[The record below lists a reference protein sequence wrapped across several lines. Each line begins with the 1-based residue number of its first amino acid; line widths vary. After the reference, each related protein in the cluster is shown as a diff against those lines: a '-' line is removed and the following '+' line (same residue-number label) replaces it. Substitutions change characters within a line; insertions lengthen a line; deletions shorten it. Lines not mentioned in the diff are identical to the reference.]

1 MSAEQRPPVMLD
13 AKTTY
18 WFPMR
23 VTYGREQIVK
33 EFLDTIDVETFL
45 PMTERVRRI
54 GNKIVHEKVPAIS
67 NLIFVHSDKKTI
79 DTLKHTRAQAEPL
92 RYMTRPVRTDC
103 GMINEIIVVPDRQMD
118 NFIQVASAPDDQR
131 TFLTADDLHG
141 HAGDCVV
148 ISSGPFAGVEGII
161 KRIKGNR
168 RVVVE
173 IEGIGGVC
181 INFVP
186 SKFIIKKE

>member
-1 MSAEQRPPVMLD
+1 MLD

-45 PMTERVRRI
+45 PMTERVRRV
-54 GNKIVHEKVPAIS
+54 GNKIVHEKVAAIS
-67 NLIFVHSDKKTI
+67 NLIFVHSDKKNI

-92 RYMTRPVRTDC
+92 RYMTRPVRTDY
-103 GMINEIIVVPDRQMD
+103 GMINEIIVVPDNQMD
-118 NFIQVASAPDDQR
+118 NFIHVASAPDDQR

-148 ISSGPFAGVEGII
+148 ISSGPFAGVEGVI

-173 IEGIGGVC
+173 IAGVAGVC

>member
-1 MSAEQRPPVMLD
+1 MLD

-45 PMTERVRRI
+45 PMTERVRRV
-54 GNKIVHEKVPAIS
+54 NNRIVHEKVPAIS

-92 RYMTRPVRTDC
+92 RYMTRHLRADD
-103 GMINEIIVVPDRQMD
+103 GIRHEIIIVPDNQMD
-118 NFIQVASAPDDQR
+118 DFIHVASAPDDQR